1 MKHLFLLII
10 ILFLL
15 TSFSCSDK
23 NAAVENIL
31 SSVDRRPAQILS
43 YSLGDNSTFLIRFS
57 ERVLINEVV
66 YDGTKRKT
74 NLVGENFTLPLD
86 RELGMGEK
94 YTLALTFEK
103 NGGNTGR
110 AYFTLYGINDRKA
123 SLLINEVSMKG
134 DKTNPDRIEL
144 LVTKKGNTAGF
155 ILTDEVGTAAV
166 VLPPIEVTRGDIIV
180 VYWETKSGKTTTAR
194 SETLYTYYVDG
205 GADHTLIGTTGAVL
219 LYDESGGD
227 IVDGLLYSDFT
238 SASTSKE
245 KYNAAA
251 ALLSENGEWEGPA
264 VDSTDVR
271 TTRVLARMP
280 GGVDTNSADDWF
292 VTAVKKATWGEENV
306 YAPYIE

>member
-1 MKHLFLLII
+1 MKYLFSIMI

-15 TSFSCSDK
+15 ASVSCSLK
-23 NAAVENIL
+23 NTGIENVL

-43 YSLGDNSTFLIRFS
+43 YGLGDNSSFLIRFS
-57 ERVLINEVV
+57 ERVLIGEIVH
-66 YDGTKRKT
+66 DGTRKKT
-74 NLVGENFTLPLD
+74 NIAGDSFTIPLE
-86 RELGMGEK
+86 RELAMGEK
-94 YTLALTFEK
+94 YTLALTYEK

-110 AYFTLYGINDRKA
+110 AYFTLYGRNDRKA

-134 DKTNPDRIEL
+134 DKANPDRIEL

-166 VLPPIEVTRGDIIV
+166 VLPSIEVSRGDIIV
-180 VYWETKSGKTTTAR
+180 VYWETKSGKTTQAR

-219 LYDESGGD
+219 LYDENGGN
-227 IVDGLLYSDFT
+227 IVDALLYSDFT

-245 KYNAAA
+245 KYNTAE
-251 ALLSENGEWEGPA
+251 ALLSELGEWDGPA

-292 VTAVKKATWGEENV
+292 VTAVKKATWGAENI
-306 YAPYIE
+306 YAPYCE

>member
-1 MKHLFLLII
+1 MKHLFSLII

-15 TSFSCSDK
+15 TSFSCSEK
-23 NAAVENIL
+23 SAAVENVL
-31 SSVDRRPAQILS
+31 SCVDRRPAQILS
-43 YSLGDNSTFLIRFS
+43 YSLGNNSTFLIRFS
-57 ERVLINEVV
+57 ERVLISEVV
-66 YDGTKRKT
+66 YDGTRRKT
-74 NLVGENFTLPLD
+74 NLAGDNFSIPLD

-110 AYFTLYGINDRKA
+110 AYFTLYGRNDRKA

-166 VLPPIEVTRGDIIV
+166 SLPSIEVGRGDIIV
-180 VYWETKSGKTTTAR
+180 VYWETKSGKTTKAR
-194 SETLYTYYVDG
+194 TETLYTYYIDG
-205 GADHTLIGTTGAVL
+205 EADHTLIGTTGAVL
-219 LYDESGGD
+219 LYDEYGGD
-227 IVDGLLYSDFT
+227 IVDALLYSDFT

-245 KYNAAA
+245 KYNTAS
-251 ALLSENGEWEGPA
+251 ALLAETGQWEGPA

>member
-15 TSFSCSDK
+15 TSFSCSEK
-23 NAAVENIL
+23 SAAVENVL
-31 SSVDRRPAQILS
+31 SSIDRRPAQILS
-43 YSLGDNSTFLIRFS
+43 YSLGNNSTFLIRFS
-57 ERVLINEVV
+57 ERVLISEVV
-66 YDGTKRKT
+66 YDGTRRRT
-74 NLVGENFTLPLD
+74 NLAGDNFSIPLD

-94 YTLALTFEK
+94 YILALTFEK

-110 AYFTLYGINDRKA
+110 AYFTLYGRNDRKA

-166 VLPPIEVTRGDIIV
+166 VLPPIEVSRGDIIV

-194 SETLYTYYVDG
+194 SELLYTYYVDG

-219 LYDESGGD
+219 LYDEYGGD

-238 SASTSKE
+238 SASMSKE
-245 KYNAAA
+245 KYNTAS
-251 ALLSENGEWEGPA
+251 ALLDETGQWEGPA

>member
-1 MKHLFLLII
+1 MKYLFSLII

-15 TSFSCSDK
+15 SSFSCSEK
-23 NAAVENIL
+23 GAAVENVL
-31 SSVDRRPAQILS
+31 STVDRRPAQILS
-43 YSLGDNSTFLIRFS
+43 YSLGDNKTFLIRFS
-57 ERVLINEVV
+57 ERVLITQVV

-74 NLVGENFTLPLD
+74 NLAGDTFSIPLE

-94 YTLALTFEK
+94 YTLAITFEK

-110 AYFTLYGINDRKA
+110 AYFTLYGRNDRKA
-123 SLLINEVSMKG
+123 SLLINEVSMRG

-144 LVTKKGNTAGF
+144 LVTKNGNTGGF

-166 VLPPIEVTRGDIIV
+166 VLPPLEVRRGDIIV
-180 VYWETKSGKTTTAR
+180 VYWETRSGKTTVSR
-194 SETLYTYYVDG
+194 SETLCTYYIDG
-205 GADHTLIGTTGAVL
+205 EADHTLISTTGAVL
-219 LYDESGGD
+219 LYDENGGD
-227 IVDGLLYSDFT
+227 IVDAILYSDFT

-251 ALLSENGEWEGPA
+251 ALLSENGGWEGPA

>member
-1 MKHLFLLII
+1 MKHLFSLII
-10 ILFLL
+10 ILLLL

-23 NAAVENIL
+23 NAAVENVL

-43 YSLGDNSTFLIRFS
+43 YSLGDNSSFLIRFS
-57 ERVLINEVV
+57 ERVLISEVV

-74 NLVGENFTLPLD
+74 GFVGESFTIALD
-86 RELGMGEK
+86 RELSMGEK

-110 AYFTLYGINDRKA
+110 AHFTLYGRNDRKA

-144 LVTKKGNTAGF
+144 LVTKKGNIAGF
-155 ILTDEVGTAAV
+155 ILTDELDTAAV
-166 VLPPIEVTRGDIIV
+166 VLPSIEVSRGDIIV
-180 VYWETKSGKTTTAR
+180 VYWETKSGKTTQTR

-219 LYDESGGD
+219 LYDENGGE
-227 IVDGLLYSDFT
+227 IVDALLYSDFT
-238 SASTSKE
+238 SASTTKD
-245 KYNAAA
+245 KYNAAS
-251 ALLSENGEWEGPA
+251 ALLAETGEWDGPA
-264 VDSTDVR
+264 VDSTLVR

-306 YAPYIE
+306 YAPYVE